1 MFLDFFFKLKDSKIP
16 VSLNEFLTFLQALE
30 FNFVQFDV
38 NKFYYLARASLVKDE
53 KLIDKFDI
61 IFGEYFNSIERIDID
76 DVIKFLN
83 IPQDW
88 LKKLSSKN
96 FSNEEIEKIK
106 SLGSFEKLIE
116 TLKKRLSEQK
126 KRHQE
131 VING

>member
-61 IFGEYFNSIERIDID
+61 IFGEYFNSIEKIDID
-76 DVIKFLN
+76 DVITH
-83 IPQDW
+83 
-88 LKKLSSKN
+88 
-96 FSNEEIEKIK
+96 K
-106 SLGSFEKLIE
+106 SGALII
-116 TLKKRLSEQK
+116 KKRYLDFKE
-126 KRHQE
+126 
-131 VING
+131 INKNIR